1 MRKILITDDEE
12 SLCNALSEY
21 LRLEG
26 YATLTANSAEEARKL
41 LSGDVDLIM
50 LDIMMPGTSGVEFA
64 RQLRD
69 NPETADIPI
78 IFLTAKDSDDEM
90 VAGLRLGADDYITKP
105 YNIHNVLARIEAV
118 LRRSSRKNPESAE
131 RGVVCDRALMR
142 CVADGKELS
151 LPRKEFEL
159 LAFLLEHPDRLF
171 PREVLLDHVWPENVV
186 VSDRTVD
193 VHIARLRSKLG
204 ELGRHIVSR
213 TGYGYGWKD

>member
-21 LRLEG
+21 LSLEG

>member
-21 LRLEG
+21 LCLEG